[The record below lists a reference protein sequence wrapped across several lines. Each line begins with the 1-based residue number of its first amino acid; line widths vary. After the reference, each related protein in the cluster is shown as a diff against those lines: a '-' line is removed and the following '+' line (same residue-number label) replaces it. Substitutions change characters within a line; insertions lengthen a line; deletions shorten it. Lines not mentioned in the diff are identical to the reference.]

1 MRHRPSESSSR
12 RQILA
17 ASRPSRRTP
26 STALAPTLALALA
39 MALAMAALTAAHAQV
54 GAGDRLVDEGRFE
67 DAVARYDEA
76 IATDASNAAAYRQ
89 RARAQVYWAD
99 DLPSGEDDAKQ
110 RLYDLAIA
118 DAERAVALA
127 PDDPGTHF
135 EVARALGRAAQYRGV
150 LASLNLAARVS
161 DALDLVLEMDPEHA
175 AAWHAL
181 ALYHHE
187 VPWIAGGRAGR
198 VVPSF
203 ERAIELEPDEIS
215 HRVGLAGVLIDR
227 ERYDEAETQLEVALA
242 RTPRT
247 YLDEQDLAEARALEA
262 RLP

>member
-1 MRHRPSESSSR
+1 VRHRPFEPSSR
-12 RQILA
+12 RLIPVA
-17 ASRPSRRTP
+17 WRPPRSAGWTGVGV
-26 STALAPTLALALA
+26 ALLLL
-39 MALAMAALTAAHAQV
+39 ALTAAHAQV
-54 GAGDRLVDEGRFE
+54 GAGDRLVDQGRFE
-67 DAVARYDEA
+67 EAVE
-76 IATDASNAAAYRQ
+76 
-89 RARAQVYWAD
+89 
-99 DLPSGEDDAKQ
+99 
-110 RLYDLAIA
+110 
-118 DAERAVALA
+118 LA

-150 LASLNLAARVS
+150 LASLNLAARVA
-161 DALDLVLEMDPEHA
+161 DALDLVLEMDPDHA
-175 AAWHAL
+175 AAWHAH

-227 ERYDEAETQLEVALA
+227 EAYDEAARQLDVALSL
-242 RTPRT
+242 TPRT
-247 YLDEQDLAEARALEA
+247 YLDERDLAEARALVD

>member
-1 MRHRPSESSSR
+1 MRHRPSEPSGHRPIPFASPRSR
-12 RQILA
+12 R
-17 ASRPSRRTP
+17 
-26 STALAPTLALALA
+26 ALWTSLALALS
-39 MALAMAALTAAHAQV
+39 LLVGTAAHAQV
-54 GAGDRLVDEGRFE
+54 GAGDRLVDQGRFE

-76 IATDASNAAAYRQ
+76 IAADASNAAAYRQ
-89 RARAQVYWAD
+89 RARARVYWAD
-99 DLPSGEDDAKQ
+99 DLPADEDAAKQ

-118 DAERAVALA
+118 DAERAAELA
-127 PDDPGTHF
+127 PNDPGTHF

-161 DALDLVLEMDPEHA
+161 DALDLVLEMDPDHA
-175 AAWHAL
+175 AAWHAR

-215 HRVGLAGVLIDR
+215 HRVGVAGVLIDR
-227 ERYDEAETQLEVALA
+227 EAYDDAATQLDVALA
-242 RTPRT
+242 LTPRT
-247 YLDEQDLAEARALEA
+247 YLDERDLEEARALAE

>member
-1 MRHRPSESSSR
+1 MRHRPF
-12 RQILA
+12 A
-17 ASRPSRRTP
+17 PSRRRPIAVP
-26 STALAPTLALALA
+26 SRPFRSDWWTRLALAL
-39 MALAMAALTAAHAQV
+39 LVLALTAAHAQV

-67 DAVARYDEA
+67 EAVARYDEA
-76 IATDASNAAAYRQ
+76 IAADASNAAAYRQ

-118 DAERAVALA
+118 DAERAVELA
-127 PDDPGTHF
+127 PDDAGTHF

-150 LASLNLAARVS
+150 LASLNLAARVA
-161 DALDLVLEMDPEHA
+161 DALDLVLEMDPDHA
-175 AAWHAL
+175 AAWHAR

-187 VPWIAGGRAGR
+187 VPWIAGGRAGL

-203 ERAIELEPDEIS
+203 ERAIALEPDEIS
-215 HRVGLAGVLIDR
+215 HRVGLAGVLVDR
-227 ERYDEAETQLEVALA
+227 EAYDDAAMQLDAALA
-242 RTPRT
+242 STPRT
-247 YLDEQDLAEARALEA
+247 YLDERDLDEARDLLG